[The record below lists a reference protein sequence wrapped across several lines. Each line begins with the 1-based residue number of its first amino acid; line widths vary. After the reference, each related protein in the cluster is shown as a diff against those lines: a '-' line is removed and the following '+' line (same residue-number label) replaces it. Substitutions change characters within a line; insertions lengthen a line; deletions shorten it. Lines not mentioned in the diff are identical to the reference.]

1 MMLKLKKY
9 YLTIIGL
16 LSEMGFVNDTT
27 PDYRGFNVFK
37 IDKGTDYIFVDAN
50 FKKAI
55 GVATEF
61 TSIVF
66 KQIYKTGNKKIIAK
80 VE

>member
-1 MMLKLKKY
+1 
-9 YLTIIGL
+9 
-16 LSEMGFVNDTT
+16 MGFVNNTT
-27 PDYRGFNVFK
+27 PDYHGFNVFK

-55 GVATEF
+55 DCAAEF
-61 TSIVF
+61 TDIVF
-66 KQIYKTGNKKIIAK
+66 KQIYKTGHLKIIAK